1 MQCLQRDKQLRAPIL
16 FDGCENILQR
26 DGLRR
31 PETGQATN
39 KDSFRQKGRAA
50 HYDFHFVPI
59 FTVQNQLQLAGS
71 EETCVHD
78 GKLKQS
84 EVGKRSRQYANT
96 FPNYLLLI
104 ISKYSVCTHGE
115 NSARCLQRYD
125 GRVLLKDV
133 HGALYHQY
141 DWNFHKI
148 IVYTFHKIIVYT
160 FHKIIELSQDNCD
173 CLNSDLKR
181 KNMWEKFKSGK
192 LHTILCA

>member
-1 MQCLQRDKQLRAPIL
+1 MPVKGEASCAPKLVDESVVDHSDLMRCLQRDKQLRAPIL
-16 FDGCENILQR
+16 FDGCENIVQR

-39 KDSFRQKGRAA
+39 KDSFRQKGPAA

-71 EETCVHD
+71 EETCVRD
-78 GKLKQS
+78 RKPKQS

-125 GRVLLKDV
+125 NRVLLKDV
-133 HGALYHQY
+133 HGSGGWCKKSLLKSKLDRHTRFTAV
-141 DWNFHKI
+141 K
-148 IVYTFHKIIVYT
+148 YTV
-160 FHKIIELSQDNCD
+160 
-173 CLNSDLKR
+173 
-181 KNMWEKFKSGK
+181 
-192 LHTILCA
+192 